1 MTQASMPRD
10 SCAAPDHTVMGRLWM
25 ERRAMGT
32 IVIGMVPSSDRPVRQ
47 AASQLHLLRETRNMA
62 RTLRNRIRRLLRL

>member
-1 MTQASMPRD
+1 
-10 SCAAPDHTVMGRLWM
+10 M

-32 IVIGMVPSSDRPVRQ
+32 IVIGMVASSDRPVRQ
-47 AASQLHLLRETRNMA
+47 AAAQLHLHSETRNMA